1 MINVLLINPP
11 QKYFEKSQGFNVYF
25 PIGLLSIAAMVKDIC
40 NIKILDCLVTDFQI
54 TEENDHL
61 IYGAPFDK
69 IKLRIKEFNPD
80 IVGVTVPFST
90 QIGNAKKI
98 SEICKKINKNITV
111 VFGGPDP
118 SVRYEYILKDGA
130 CDYCVVREGEKT
142 FFEFIKNFSSKS
154 KLNKIEGL
162 AYKQGGKIFLKH
174 RKFLDNLDELPFPA
188 YELINMDDYLKN
200 KYLYVQR
207 SFIYKKSISI
217 ITSRGCPFNCV
228 FCSIKLHMG
237 KKFRYNSTDYVIRH
251 LEYIIEKFGIKK
263 FHFEDDNM
271 SLNKK
276 RFEQILDKIIAKK
289 LKIRWDVPNGLRA
302 DTLNFDLLKKIKRSG
317 GNHLT
322 IAIESGSQDV
332 LDNII
337 KKKTSLDYIL
347 NVIKDCR
354 KLRIKIQAF
363 YVIGF
368 PGETIE
374 QMKETTNL
382 AVRLLKDYQVLPSVG
397 IASPLYGTELYKI
410 CVDQG
415 LIKEKLT
422 EKDFSCV
429 TQVYGEPLISTK
441 DFTKRDIKEII
452 YDFLKKLKR
461 VMIMHAIRYPIFTL
475 KGLFMVKDQPHVVK
489 QFRKYKVGVK

>member
-1 MINVLLINPP
+1 
-11 QKYFEKSQGFNVYF
+11 
-25 PIGLLSIAAMVKDIC
+25 
-40 NIKILDCLVTDFQI
+40 
-54 TEENDHL
+54 
-61 IYGAPFDK
+61 
-69 IKLRIKEFNPD
+69 
-80 IVGVTVPFST
+80 
-90 QIGNAKKI
+90 
-98 SEICKKINKNITV
+98 
-111 VFGGPDP
+111 
-118 SVRYEYILKDGA
+118 
-130 CDYCVVREGEKT
+130 
-142 FFEFIKNFSSKS
+142 
-154 KLNKIEGL
+154 
-162 AYKQGGKIFLKH
+162 
-174 RKFLDNLDELPFPA
+174 
-188 YELINMDDYLKN
+188 
-200 KYLYVQR
+200 
-207 SFIYKKSISI
+207 
-217 ITSRGCPFNCV
+217 
-228 FCSIKLHMG
+228 MG
-237 KKFRYNSTDYVIRH
+237 KKFRYNSPDYVIRH
-251 LEYIIEKFGIKK
+251 LEYIIEKFGIKN
-263 FHFEDDNM
+263 FHFEDDNI

-276 RFEQILDKIIAKK
+276 RFEQILDKIIEKK
-289 LKIRWDVPNGLRA
+289 LKIRWDVPNGLRV

-382 AVRLLKDYQVLPSVG
+382 AVRLLKDYQVLPYVG

-422 EKDFSCV
+422 EKDLSSV

-452 YDFLKKLKR
+452 YDFLKKLKK
-461 VMIMHAIRYPIFTL
+461 VMIMHAIKHPILAL

-489 QFRKYKVGVK
+489 QFRKYKVGEK